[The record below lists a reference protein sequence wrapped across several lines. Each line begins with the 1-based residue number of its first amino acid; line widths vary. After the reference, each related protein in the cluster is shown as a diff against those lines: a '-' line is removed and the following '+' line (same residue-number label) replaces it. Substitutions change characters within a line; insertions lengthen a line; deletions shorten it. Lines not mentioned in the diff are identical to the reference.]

1 MAIKSKTESA
11 ILSKT
16 TAPPFDVDTMFDT
29 PLGTKYPPG
38 KPEHQ
43 EPITLPSHNNADWKR
58 SDSIIALAT
67 ALSKAQG
74 EMKGAIRD
82 STNPFFRSK
91 YADLASVVEAIREA
105 FSNNGLSYTQ
115 RIEPT
120 DKNEV
125 RVETIILHSSGEW
138 ISCGV
143 LNLPVSKNDAQG
155 FGSAITYARR
165 YGLSAAVG
173 IAPEDDDGNAAAKA
187 APKQ

>member
-1 MAIKSKTESA
+1 MAIKGKTEGATST
-11 ILSKT
+11 KT
-16 TAPPFDVDTMFDT
+16 STVDVDAMFDT
-29 PLGTKYPPG
+29 PLGAKYPLE
-38 KPEHQ
+38 KPEHH
-43 EPITLPSHNNADWKR
+43 ESVVLPNHNNTDWKR
-58 SDSIIALAT
+58 SESITALAT

-74 EMKGAIRD
+74 EMKGAIKD
-82 STNPFFRSK
+82 SSNPFFRSK
-91 YADLASVVEAIREA
+91 YADLASVTEAIREA

-138 ISCGV
+138 MSCGV

-155 FGSAITYARR
+155 FGSALTYARR

-173 IAPEDDDGNAAAKA
+173 VAPEDDDGNAAAKA
-187 APKQ
+187 APKGGV